1 MGHSRG
7 EDKLERKDYLVKISL
22 WRFFQIICC
31 QTKFTFSILAPY
43 SRHALAIAIDS
54 IFLKITIFVDHV
66 FFETF
71 VVHAIDHLV
80 IGLFFDADV
89 LVFVQRATVAAALRA
104 PQSAVGDEEERE
116 AEKPE
121 GWF

>member
-1 MGHSRG
+1 M
-7 EDKLERKDYLVKISL
+7 EIC
-22 WRFFQIICC
+22 QIICC

-43 SRHALAIAIDS
+43 SCHTLAIALDS
-54 IFLKITIFVDHV
+54 IYLEITICVDHV

-89 LVFVQRATVAAALRA
+89 LVFVQRAAVAAALRA
-104 PQSAVGDEEERE
+104 PQSAVGDKEERE
-116 AEKPE
+116 AEDPE